1 MVWDTVARLSA
12 YKYLTKAWSN
22 PQDNILGKSINEL
35 MKESLVK
42 WRKQPSIVRIQ
53 KPNRIDKARRLGYKA
68 KQGFIVVRVKV
79 RRGGARKIR
88 PKSGRRPKAMGV
100 TKFTRRKSLQQIAEE
115 RVKRKYRNL
124 LPLKSYWL
132 WEDGKHV
139 WFEMCLKDKNHPVNK
154 T

>member
-1 MVWDTVARLSA
+1 MTRLSA

-22 PQDNILGKSINEL
+22 PQDNILGKSKNEL
-35 MKESLVK
+35 MKKSLVK
-42 WRKQPSIVRIQ
+42 WRKQPSIVRIE

-115 RVKRKYRNL
+115 RVADKYPNCEVL
-124 LPLKSYWL
+124 NSYWVAK
-132 WEDGKHV
+132 DGKYFWYEV
-139 WFEMCLKDKNHPVNK
+139 IF
-154 T
+154 